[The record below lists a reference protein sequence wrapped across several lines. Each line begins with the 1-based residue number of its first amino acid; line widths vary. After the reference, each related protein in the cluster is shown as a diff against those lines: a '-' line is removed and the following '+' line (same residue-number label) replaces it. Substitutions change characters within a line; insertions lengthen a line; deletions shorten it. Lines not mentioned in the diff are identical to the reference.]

1 LRPAGAEGARR
12 LHRPVERRRHRH
24 GDHHGHRGPD
34 GSATSWYFEW
44 GTSTAYGSKTPLRV
58 AGSGTS
64 DVAVSELLTGLTPA
78 TTYHYRLVG
87 DNAAA
92 TVFGADRVF
101 TTSTVTP
108 PPPGKLP
115 DLVISGLT
123 KDSFTVT
130 NRGEATAGPFVVSV
144 TNSAFGAQP
153 FSFSGLGAG
162 ASVTQDFFCHAGTDT
177 ATADSG
183 GAVGE
188 SIETNNTDS
197 ISVVSCIA

>member
-1 LRPAGAEGARR
+1 
-12 LHRPVERRRHRH
+12 
-24 GDHHGHRGPD
+24 
-34 GSATSWYFEW
+34 
-44 GTSTAYGSKTPLRV
+44 
-58 AGSGTS
+58 
-64 DVAVSELLTGLTPA
+64 
-78 TTYHYRLVG
+78 
-87 DNAAA
+87 
-92 TVFGADRVF
+92 
-101 TTSTVTP
+101 
-108 PPPGKLP
+108 
-115 DLVISGLT
+115 
-123 KDSFTVT
+123 
-130 NRGEATAGPFVVSV
+130 V